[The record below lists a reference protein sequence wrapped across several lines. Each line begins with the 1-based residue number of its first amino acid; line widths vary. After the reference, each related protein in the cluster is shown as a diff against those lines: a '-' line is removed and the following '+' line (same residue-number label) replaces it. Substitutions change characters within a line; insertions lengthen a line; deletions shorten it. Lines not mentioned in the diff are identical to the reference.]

1 MCYQARALDKMG
13 FKLAPLSIG
22 HTEPK
27 YGFLHFSR
35 HPHPMRKPFFFK
47 IEGDDEWYAIL

>member
-1 MCYQARALDKMG
+1 MG